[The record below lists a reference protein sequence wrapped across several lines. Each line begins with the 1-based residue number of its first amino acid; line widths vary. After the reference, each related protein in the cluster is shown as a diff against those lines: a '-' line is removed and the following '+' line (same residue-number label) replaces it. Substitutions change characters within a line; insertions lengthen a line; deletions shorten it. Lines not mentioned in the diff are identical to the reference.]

1 MKLVLKNRTEL
12 AILVAVP
19 MVFLYRM
26 IFFGEIVTTNDELER
41 HPINA
46 WRDGYVSQNDQ
57 IPQWFPNLFSGMPSY
72 GGFIYTNGDPTKLL
86 RNQVL
91 YNPGLKIWFYLAL
104 SGVGMFVLL
113 RLIGISRNSALFG
126 SLISALTPYTFGLI
140 NAGHLNKIFAMAYIP
155 WVLAAAFNCIGKVN
169 LRSILF
175 LALATALQL
184 WANHPQVAY
193 YTWMVIGF
201 YYVWDVG
208 TSIREKTFSVQ
219 TCSFPLGG
227 ILAGLVLALFMVSDP
242 YVDIYKFQKHSNRGA
257 KSVLDQSGQTRSGT
271 DWNYA
276 TQWSFHPKETL
287 SFIYPYH
294 YGLQNSQDLKRGAYW
309 GFMPF
314 TQSTHYL
321 GLVAI
326 IFAILGA
333 LLKTPDKV
341 DMVFWVTTAL
351 ALITGFG
358 SFFPILYKPFF
369 SILPFFSKFRIPSM
383 IYVLLA
389 ITLPLLG
396 ARGLD
401 VFMEKLEEKETFKKA
416 LYVAGGIAGVTIV
429 LFLIGESFFSF
440 SGARDGRYNPG
451 TLTKLHSVR
460 IDLFHKGL
468 LLALGL
474 SLGILGLIW
483 GLIQKKTNKA
493 VFINLLLSMAV
504 LDLWIV
510 NSEFMNVKPDRN
522 MDMLFRKNAAIETI
536 ENDPGYFRVFP
547 ADELGSNR
555 YSYWNIE
562 SVGGYRPI
570 KLRNYQDLMDAKGL
584 SRPPVLD
591 MLNVKYVLTRKKINN
606 PDFVPVQNTPGLY
619 ENKNVLPKSW
629 IVGNIKSVDTQ
640 RESLM
645 ETLLSGFDPSTTAVA
660 VGYDG
665 VALPVDASG
674 QVTVKSR
681 TENRIELISSSKT
694 GGLLVLSEIYYEP
707 GWKAIVNGEETPIY
721 QTNHILRS
729 VSVPAGN
736 VDVIFEYDTGSW
748 QKIRILSRV
757 SFFSVLI
764 LLGTLF
770 WKDKNTGPTKS

>member
-1 MKLVLKNRTEL
+1 MKLVLKHRTEL
-12 AILVAVP
+12 AILVVVP

-41 HPINA
+41 HPINE
-46 WRDGYVSQNDQ
+46 WRDSYVSQNDQ

-86 RNQVL
+86 RNKVL

-341 DMVFWVTTAL
+341 DMVFWVTTVL

-416 LYVAGGIAGVTIV
+416 LYVAGGIAGITIV
-429 LFLIGESFFSF
+429 LLLIGESIFSF

-451 TLTKLHSVR
+451 TLTKLLSVR

-474 SLGILGLIW
+474 SLGTLGLIW
-483 GLIQKKTNKA
+483 GLIQKKMNKA
-493 VFINLLLSMAV
+493 VFINLLL
-504 LDLWIV
+504 I
-510 NSEFMNVKPDRN
+510 
-522 MDMLFRKNAAIETI
+522 
-536 ENDPGYFRVFP
+536 
-547 ADELGSNR
+547 
-555 YSYWNIE
+555 
-562 SVGGYRPI
+562 
-570 KLRNYQDLMDAKGL
+570 
-584 SRPPVLD
+584 
-591 MLNVKYVLTRKKINN
+591 
-606 PDFVPVQNTPGLY
+606 
-619 ENKNVLPKSW
+619 
-629 IVGNIKSVDTQ
+629 
-640 RESLM
+640 
-645 ETLLSGFDPSTTAVA
+645 
-660 VGYDG
+660 
-665 VALPVDASG
+665 
-674 QVTVKSR
+674 
-681 TENRIELISSSKT
+681 
-694 GGLLVLSEIYYEP
+694 
-707 GWKAIVNGEETPIY
+707 
-721 QTNHILRS
+721 
-729 VSVPAGN
+729 
-736 VDVIFEYDTGSW
+736 
-748 QKIRILSRV
+748 
-757 SFFSVLI
+757 
-764 LLGTLF
+764 
-770 WKDKNTGPTKS
+770 

>member
-46 WRDGYVSQNDQ
+46 WREGYVSQNDQ

-72 GGFIYTNGDPTKLL
+72 GGFIYTNGDPTKLF

-294 YGLQNSQDLKRGAYW
+294 PGQHWRSALRKAGRFHDYPCGAHS
-309 GFMPF
+309 P
-314 TQSTHYL
+314 
-321 GLVAI
+321 
-326 IFAILGA
+326 
-333 LLKTPDKV
+333 
-341 DMVFWVTTAL
+341 
-351 ALITGFG
+351 G
-358 SFFPILYKPFF
+358 S
-369 SILPFFSKFRIPSM
+369 
-383 IYVLLA
+383 
-389 ITLPLLG
+389 
-396 ARGLD
+396 
-401 VFMEKLEEKETFKKA
+401 
-416 LYVAGGIAGVTIV
+416 
-429 LFLIGESFFSF
+429 
-440 SGARDGRYNPG
+440 
-451 TLTKLHSVR
+451 
-460 IDLFHKGL
+460 
-468 LLALGL
+468 
-474 SLGILGLIW
+474 
-483 GLIQKKTNKA
+483 
-493 VFINLLLSMAV
+493 
-504 LDLWIV
+504 
-510 NSEFMNVKPDRN
+510 
-522 MDMLFRKNAAIETI
+522 
-536 ENDPGYFRVFP
+536 
-547 ADELGSNR
+547 
-555 YSYWNIE
+555 
-562 SVGGYRPI
+562 GYR
-570 KLRNYQDLMDAKGL
+570 L
-584 SRPPVLD
+584 
-591 MLNVKYVLTRKKINN
+591 
-606 PDFVPVQNTPGLY
+606 
-619 ENKNVLPKSW
+619 
-629 IVGNIKSVDTQ
+629 IV
-640 RESLM
+640 
-645 ETLLSGFDPSTTAVA
+645 
-660 VGYDG
+660 
-665 VALPVDASG
+665 
-674 QVTVKSR
+674 
-681 TENRIELISSSKT
+681 
-694 GGLLVLSEIYYEP
+694 
-707 GWKAIVNGEETPIY
+707 
-721 QTNHILRS
+721 RS
-729 VSVPAGN
+729 PARSP
-736 VDVIFEYDTGSW
+736 E
-748 QKIRILSRV
+748 
-757 SFFSVLI
+757 
-764 LLGTLF
+764 
-770 WKDKNTGPTKS
+770 